1 MRGDRKS
8 IFLFL
13 LIVIS
18 SIGIVTS
25 SDSNE
30 TIAALDATDKAF
42 QSDSSNIS
50 LQQQR
55 LDEIRALTAMQSRA
69 ATERDARDKIARNI
83 REAADRQSADR
94 LSAAL
99 SAKDALNLAQKENG
113 RAAADQQSAEA
124 ADRLSAALSAK
135 DALNL
140 AQKENG
146 RAAADQQSAEAADRL
161 SAALSAKDALNLNKK
176 QVPESA
182 PEETDNASSKVA
194 AAVSNS
200 VEELA
205 SVEELSA
212 PHQDSAAKLTMEH
225 AERDRVVEDAI
236 DKNLNTNPEVI
247 VNAATFET
255 FHSGP
260 SDITDEDIDDEDVDH
275 EDDAMEEVSIDLL

>member
-1 MRGDRKS
+1 
-8 IFLFL
+8 
-13 LIVIS
+13 
-18 SIGIVTS
+18 
-25 SDSNE
+25 
-30 TIAALDATDKAF
+30 
-42 QSDSSNIS
+42 
-50 LQQQR
+50 
-55 LDEIRALTAMQSRA
+55 
-69 ATERDARDKIARNI
+69 
-83 REAADRQSADR
+83 
-94 LSAAL
+94 L

>member
-1 MRGDRKS
+1 
-8 IFLFL
+8 
-13 LIVIS
+13 
-18 SIGIVTS
+18 
-25 SDSNE
+25 
-30 TIAALDATDKAF
+30 
-42 QSDSSNIS
+42 
-50 LQQQR
+50 
-55 LDEIRALTAMQSRA
+55 
-69 ATERDARDKIARNI
+69 
-83 REAADRQSADR
+83 
-94 LSAAL
+94 
-99 SAKDALNLAQKENG
+99 
-113 RAAADQQSAEA
+113 
-124 ADRLSAALSAK
+124 LSAK